1 MKYII
6 NERDEKD
13 KPKVKG
19 EPFKKARDGALLVF
33 SICLAMLF
41 LLFLN
46 NGSKQNN
53 EAQNDEIISAFK
65 ETALYDFLDLEMV
78 ENAKN
83 SGEVSD
89 FEGEE

>member
-6 NERDEKD
+6 NEKDEKD

-19 EPFKKARDGALLVF
+19 YPFKKARDGALLVF
-33 SICLAMLF
+33 SIFLATLF

-78 ENAKN
+78 ENAKS

>member
-19 EPFKKARDGALLVF
+19 DRFKKVRDGALLVF
-33 SICLAMLF
+33 SICLATLF